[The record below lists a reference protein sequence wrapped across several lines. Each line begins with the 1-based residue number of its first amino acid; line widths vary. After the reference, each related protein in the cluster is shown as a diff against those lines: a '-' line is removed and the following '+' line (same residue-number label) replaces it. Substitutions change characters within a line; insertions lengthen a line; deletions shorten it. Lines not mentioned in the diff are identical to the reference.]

1 MGERLLVLMKR
12 QSMFNEGVE
21 LVRVWMMPELE
32 KVAHSES
39 DALVVVEIVLSENDE
54 V

>member
-21 LVRVWMMPELE
+21 LVRVWMMPGLE
-32 KVAHSES
+32 EIAHSES
-39 DALVVVEIVLSENDE
+39 DAVVVIETVLSENDE

>member
-12 QSMFNEGVE
+12 QSVFDEGVE
-21 LVRVWMMPELE
+21 LVRVWMMPGLKE
-32 KVAHSES
+32 VAHSGS
-39 DALVVVEIVLSENDE
+39 DVVVVAEAVLSENVD